1 MHIRSRAKA
10 VRGSEHASM
19 NASFSTT
26 GVGSARSS
34 LSRAVQCAV
43 ASFEKHVFARSAR
56 SYRETYQTSHG
67 RRGDVGTASPVE
79 TLREAREVEAEMA
92 PTENKRKQFPKTLKL
107 VMRKNPNATARAA
120 KNLDTTRI
128 LLKRCIEKVTSYG
141 ARFSVAQPLS
151 RCWYSQP

>member
-10 VRGSEHASM
+10 VCGSEHASM

-92 PTENKRKQFPKTLKL
+92 PTENKRKTVSKDIETGD
-107 VMRKNPNATARAA
+107 A
-120 KNLDTTRI
+120 KESKRNSTRSEE
-128 LLKRCIEKVTSYG
+128 LGYDPHFTETMH
-141 ARFSVAQPLS
+141 
-151 RCWYSQP
+151 